1 MPVNS
6 KQNGSNGHSTI
17 LDPLF
22 DAEFIKSH
30 LRSGGDAPRVFPIQP
45 EDFASKDPSD
55 GSNKEYRKVPYEYV
69 DPVWQIGWTDGR
81 YGQSEKINENVLR
94 VEGKLQW
101 IARLESAEAKIAQS
115 SGHVAAQAS
124 AKAWLQPKLDAVS
137 ASFQKLNEQRQE
149 HYQEFS
155 RKLGVFYAF
164 FAVLLLAADIPLS
177 LRLVASGIGVTTWF
191 REAGQKFTPDDM
203 FLNPRVF
210 THLWEAILLAL
221 GIAALGIFVKFYL
234 DTIVF
239 RDNRKNPHSW
249 LAVILMTL
257 TLFLL
262 VGSIGILGMYRAEQ
276 QQEQFRQKIAD
287 DITQKHLQKIHDGVE
302 KQLPA
307 DLSKEIDDAVKAA
320 PQASRWQSGTFIA
333 LTLLLPIIAGFCF
346 STSGRKLRNASQYKA
361 TAAALKQLEE
371 QSQKIT
377 EQLCEAEE
385 NLQFQKERLAREKT
399 DPEIRDSLADLPRLV
414 YLHGYERGRN
424 VPETLEEGATLYERC
439 RKSVE
444 KQLAKKARTRLWRPI
459 TGE

>member
-1 MPVNS
+1 MSVNG
-6 KQNGSNGHSTI
+6 KQNGSNGHTHV
-17 LDPLF
+17 LDPLL
-22 DAEFIKSH
+22 DAEQLKGQ
-30 LRSGGDAPRVFPIQP
+30 LKNGGSTSTIYPIQP
-45 EDFASKDPSD
+45 EDFTSRDPSD
-55 GSNKEYRKVPYEYV
+55 GSNKEYRKVPYEYM
-69 DPVWQIGWTDGR
+69 DPVWQMGWTDGR

-101 IARLESAEAKIAQS
+101 IARLEAAEAKIAQT
-115 SGHVAAQAS
+115 SGHVAALKS
-124 AKAWLQPKLDAVS
+124 AKTWAQPKLDAVS
-137 ASFQKLNEQRQE
+137 TAFQKLNEQRQE

-155 RKLGVFYAF
+155 RKLGVFYAV

-177 LRLVASGIGVTTWF
+177 LRLVAAGIGVTTSF
-191 REAGQKFTPDDM
+191 REAGQNFTPDDI
-203 FLNPRVF
+203 FLNLGVF

-239 RDNRKNPHSW
+239 RDNQKKSHSW
-249 LAVILMTL
+249 LAAILMTL
-257 TLFLL
+257 TLILL
-262 VGSIGILGMYRAEQ
+262 VASIGILGLYRAEQ
-276 QQEQFRQKIAD
+276 QQEQFRQKIAA
-287 DITQKHLQKIHDGVE
+287 DIKQKHQQKIHDGLE

-307 DLSKEIDDAVKAA
+307 DLNTEINDAVKAA

-333 LTLLLPIIAGFCF
+333 LTLLLPLIAGFCF

-361 TAAALKQLEE
+361 TARALEQLEQ
-371 QSQKIT
+371 QSQGIT

-385 NLQFQKERLAREKT
+385 NLQFQKERLEREKT
-399 DPEIRDSLADLPRLV
+399 DPEIKSSLADLPRLI

-444 KQLAKKARTRLWRPI
+444 KLLAKKTRTRLWGPSS
-459 TGE
+459 